1 VGKEL
6 IRPTGFATFVPDLP
20 IALGELHNG
29 LLYSAVNYWGAAAGY
44 MLRTQALSKQNI

>member
-6 IRPTGFATFVPDLP
+6 IRPTGFATFVPELL
-20 IALGELHNG
+20 ALGELHNA

-44 MLRTQALSKQNI
+44 MLRIQALSKQNI